1 MKKEKFLELVERIR
15 NGKASD
21 EDISLYNTWFTTFQQ
36 SDIRDTLE
44 QGGTENFKLL
54 VYDRISQ
61 QIHPKQRK
69 TKTVRLLP
77 RFAVAA
83 SVLIVTTGLF
93 YLLFH
98 KPIHPQQT
106 TQNQLR
112 DIGPGSDKAILTL
125 SNGKQISLTEAN
137 NGQIAV
143 QGNIKIHKIA
153 HGKIIYQNMDEQ
165 GNTANAEVG
174 YNIMATPKGG
184 QHWVSFADGS
194 RALLNAGSRLRYP
207 TTFNGNERVVELT
220 GEAYFEVVHN
230 ATKPFK
236 VISKGQVVEVLGTH
250 FNINSYANE
259 ASVKTT
265 LLEGSVRVII
275 GHREKVLKPGQQLT
289 LTGKKTTVTETDVE
303 EAVAWKDGY
312 LEFTDQDIQSVMREI
327 SRWYDV
333 DVEFEGP
340 VTAVKYSARIS
351 KFTNLSQILKIL
363 QSTKTV
369 QFIIKGRRIMVKQ

>member
-1 MKKEKFLELVERIR
+1 M
-15 NGKASD
+15 
-21 EDISLYNTWFTTFQQ
+21 
-36 SDIRDTLE
+36 
-44 QGGTENFKLL
+44 
-54 VYDRISQ
+54 
-61 QIHPKQRK
+61 
-69 TKTVRLLP
+69 P

-125 SNGKQISLTEAN
+125 SNGKQISLTKAN

-165 GNTANAEVG
+165 GNTGNAEVG

-230 ATKPFK
+230 AAKPFK

-265 LLEGSVRVII
+265 LLEGSVRVIM

-289 LTGKKTTVTETDVE
+289 LIGKKTTVTETDVD

-312 LEFTDQDIQSVMREI
+312 LEFTDQDIRSVMREI